1 MLAVPE
7 PHRTQ
12 FVRLLDLGL
21 IMRWTEFPGFGAAFD
36 PGDIRWDIDAEPFVR
51 DKGHVEDGA
60 FETKP
65 HPPKCWRGKHCS
77 HVQIV
82 MSNAV
87 NPYLYSPSMYQR
99 RIESRGVTLSYML
112 LSSGSHSSVLR
123 CLSYAKPAVLIR
135 LSGLFGIEVTF
146 YKHGVIELHRLCL

>member
-1 MLAVPE
+1 
-7 PHRTQ
+7 
-12 FVRLLDLGL
+12 
-21 IMRWTEFPGFGAAFD
+21 MRWTEFPGFGAAFD

-87 NPYLYSPSMYQR
+87 NPF
-99 RIESRGVTLSYML
+99 V
-112 LSSGSHSSVLR
+112 LSSHVPATYRIQRGNTLLYVIEFRVTFECSP

-135 LSGLFGIEVTF
+135 LSGLVGIEVTF
-146 YKHGVIELHRLCL
+146 YKHVVIELHRLCL